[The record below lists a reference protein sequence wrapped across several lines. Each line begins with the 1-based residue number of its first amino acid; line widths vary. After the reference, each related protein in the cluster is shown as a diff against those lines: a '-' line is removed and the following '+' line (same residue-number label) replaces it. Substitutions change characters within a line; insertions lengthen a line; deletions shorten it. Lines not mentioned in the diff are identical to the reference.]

1 MRRLVPFWALGVAL
15 LFAPLVWSAS
25 FSWDD
30 ADPEVLNNAWR
41 LATGLPLYHSL
52 DGPPWVV
59 NPYTPLYHVLS
70 AAALR
75 VTGLSFRPARAISL
89 LSSAA
94 VALALA
100 LLARRFGRRVR
111 EGVWSAALLL
121 LVPAVLYNAAR
132 PHPQM
137 LGVALS
143 LWSFFFF
150 ESRSRVLAELLSPLL
165 AVLAVYTKQ
174 TQIVLPLALG
184 AYLLW
189 RDRPRFLRY
198 STTVAFL
205 GLAPVPWLERATNG
219 QFLECVVGLNFLPF
233 SFGQIS
239 GVLIHHA
246 GPLFGFL
253 GVAVARLAARV
264 RGRTLS
270 PVDFYFGLLVPVT
283 VGTLGRAGAHGQY
296 VLEMLVV
303 GVVYLLATGGVR
315 FPRGRRGLAAAQLG
329 LLMAYAPAFVVLEEG
344 LWDWQAARAAPA
356 VRELLETRPGPI
368 LSEQGSFPLFTR
380 GAIHIQLFHF
390 AALARQGR
398 WDQAPLLREVRE
410 HRLGWVVTEFPLE
423 AERDDDALERF
434 TDELFGALRQEYVR
448 RAEIGPYFV
457 YEPRAEGHSIVDPPP
472 YPSPRR
478 GREPLQH

>member
-1 MRRLVPFWALGVAL
+1 MRRLVPLWALGVAL
-15 LFAPLVWSAS
+15 LFAPLVWSGT

-41 LATGLPLYHSL
+41 LATGRSLYHSL

-59 NPYTPLYHVLS
+59 NPYTPLYHVLTAVS
-70 AAALR
+70 LR
-75 VTGLSFRPARAISL
+75 VTGLSFRPARLVSL
-89 LSSAA
+89 LATAS
-94 VALALA
+94 VALALV
-100 LLARRFGRRVR
+100 LLARRWGRRAR
-111 EGVWSAALLL
+111 EGLWAGALLL

-137 LGVALS
+137 LAVAFS

-150 ESRSRVLAELLSPLL
+150 ESRSRVLAEIVSPVL
-165 AVLAVYTKQ
+165 AVLGVYTKQ

-184 AYLLW
+184 LWLLW

-198 STTVAFL
+198 SASVALL
-205 GLAPVPWLERATNG
+205 GLAPVPWLQGTTRG

-233 SFGQIS
+233 SVAQIP

-253 GVAVARLAARV
+253 GLAVVRLVSRTRTRV
-264 RGRTLS
+264 LA
-270 PVDFYFGLLVPVT
+270 PVDCYIGLLAPVT
-283 VGTLGRAGAHGQY
+283 IASLGREGAHGQY

-315 FPRGRRGLAAAQLG
+315 FPAGRRALAAAQLG
-329 LLMAYAPAFVVLEEG
+329 LLMAYAPAFVLLEEG
-344 LWDWQAARAAPA
+344 LWDWQAVRAAPA
-356 VRELLETRPGPI
+356 VRALLETAPGPV

-380 GAIHIQLFHF
+380 GEIHIQLFHF
-390 AALARQGR
+390 AALARDGR

-410 HRLGWVVTEFPLE
+410 QHLAWVVTEFPLE
-423 AERDDDALERF
+423 GEPDDDARERF
-434 TDELFGALRQEYVR
+434 TGELLLALRHDYVR
-448 RAEIGPYFV
+448 RTTLGPYFV
-457 YEPRAEGHSIVDPPP
+457 YEPRWRRAEAGP
-472 YPSPRR
+472 
-478 GREPLQH
+478 

>member
-1 MRRLVPFWALGVAL
+1 MRRLVPLWALAVAV
-15 LFAPLVWSAS
+15 LFAPLVWSAT

-41 LATGLPLYHSL
+41 LATGRPLYHSL

-59 NPYTPLYHVLS
+59 NPYTPLYHAVT

-75 VTGLSFRPARAISL
+75 VTGLSFRPARLVSL
-89 LSSAA
+89 LASAA
-94 VALALA
+94 VALALV
-100 LLARRFGRRVR
+100 LLARRWGRRGR
-111 EGVWSAALLL
+111 EGLWSAALLL

-137 LGVALS
+137 LAVALS

-150 ESRSRVLAELLSPLL
+150 ESPRRLLAEVLSPAL

-184 AYLLW
+184 LWLLW
-189 RDRPRFLRY
+189 RDRPRFFRY
-198 STTVAFL
+198 SATVAFL
-205 GLAPVPWLERATNG
+205 GLAPVPLLEAATHG

-233 SFGQIS
+233 SVAQIP
-239 GVLIHHA
+239 GVLIHFA

-253 GVAVARLAARV
+253 GLAVLRLVARV
-264 RGRTLS
+264 RARTLA
-270 PVDFYFGLLVPVT
+270 PVDFYLALLVVVT
-283 VGTLGRAGAHGQY
+283 IGSLGREGAHTQY

-315 FPRGRRGLAAAQLG
+315 FPPGRRALAAAQLG
-329 LLMAYAPAFVVLEEG
+329 LLMLYAPAFVLLEEG
-344 LWDWQAARAAPA
+344 AWDWPAVRAAPE
-356 VRELLETRPGPI
+356 VRALLETEPGPI
-368 LSEQGSFPLFTR
+368 LSEQGSFPLFAR
-380 GAIHIQLFHF
+380 GEIHVQLFHF

-410 HRLGWVVTEFPLE
+410 QRLPWVVTEFPLE
-423 AERDDDALERF
+423 GRRDADARERF
-434 TDELFGALRQEYVR
+434 TEELLLALRQGYVR
-448 RAEIGPYFV
+448 RATLGPYFV
-457 YEPRAEGHSIVDPPP
+457 YEPR
-472 YPSPRR
+472 RR
-478 GREPLQH
+478 LAMRTP